1 MATGPNGHIVH
12 GVYIEKARRDDVA
25 SVSAA
30 AKPAVEAEDDGGE
43 LDSCSCCCCCCCC
56 GSIAP
61 KAPASFVCLAALVC
75 WVLLATISTVILQ
88 GCSRVPRRRTP
99 GRLRGQRF

>member
-1 MATGPNGHIVH
+1 MMEDVVAMATGPKGHIVH

-43 LDSCSCCCCCCCC
+43 LDACSCWCWCWCCSCSCSC
-56 GSIAP
+56 SWSENFP
-61 KAPASFVCLAALVC
+61 RDAL
-75 WVLLATISTVILQ
+75 
-88 GCSRVPRRRTP
+88 
-99 GRLRGQRF
+99 